1 EISVG
6 GLALPRG
13 EIQALRA
20 RKLGVGQRLFTTGQ
34 DAGFATVAVDLQH
47 RGGAIR
53 RACDAIEGT
62 LVDRQLATA
71 GILLGQLTQA
81 MGVLF
86 EEQAEAV
93 AHPGQQQSAASQGL
107 IADRAQLPGCRG
119 AVEPRMRPGT
129 FLLVWLEPP
138 CTLAPW
144 LPPIIA
150 IAQSIKCPVLGKTRL
165 LQRFLPIGTGQAAN
179 MSPMPVD

>member
-1 EISVG
+1 
-6 GLALPRG
+6 
-13 EIQALRA
+13 
-20 RKLGVGQRLFTTGQ
+20 
-34 DAGFATVAVDLQH
+34 
-47 RGGAIR
+47 
-53 RACDAIEGT
+53 
-62 LVDRQLATA
+62 
-71 GILLGQLTQA
+71 LLGQLTQA

-119 AVEPRMRPGT
+119 AVEPRMRPGP
-129 FLLVWLEPP
+129 FLLVWLYPP

-150 IAQSIKCPVLGKTRL
+150 IAQAIKSPVLGKTRL

-179 MSPMPVD
+179 MSPMPVDRALGTVQAGCSPGLFGATPFDPGQASTFRIERGRGIEISPLDQHATLAAIEGEAHQTVLDARLAMALF